1 MFKSLTKQGTNTGA
15 LPTDKNEQARKLP
28 PQAGSASS
36 GSESVAVFGSL
47 AHLFPL
53 SPGGGV
59 LLARRR
65 GHHRFR
71 VIPLREMKEKLTDI
85 GKKASETAISGG
97 NLEDPRKG
105 SVLYSLYK

>member
-47 AHLFPL
+47 APLFPL
-53 SPGGGV
+53 SPGVVCFWQGGGDTTD
-59 LLARRR
+59 LELF
-65 GHHRFR
+65 HS
-71 VIPLREMKEKLTDI
+71 EKW
-85 GKKASETAISGG
+85 KKNWRT
-97 NLEDPRKG
+97 
-105 SVLYSLYK
+105 

>member
-28 PQAGSASS
+28 PPAGSASS
-36 GSESVAVFGSL
+36 GSGSVAVFGSL

-53 SPGGGV
+53 PGGGV

-71 VIPLREMKEKLTDI
+71 ELFHSEK
-85 GKKASETAISGG
+85 
-97 NLEDPRKG
+97 
-105 SVLYSLYK
+105 